1 MTYVPDEG
9 VVTTAPAS
17 LNTAIVRFQGS
28 DWPTREKEKKK
39 RASNTESRN
48 ERRADA
54 ASDEVR
60 WTTIGKVD
68 ETSARKEGRVCH
80 GS

>member
-1 MTYVPDEG
+1 LAY
-9 VVTTAPAS
+9 AF
-17 LNTAIVRFQGS
+17 R
-28 DWPTREKEKKK
+28 KKK

>member
-1 MTYVPDEG
+1 LAY
-9 VVTTAPAS
+9 
-17 LNTAIVRFQGS
+17 
-28 DWPTREKEKKK
+28 
-39 RASNTESRN
+39 ESRAN
-48 ERRADA
+48 DDE

-68 ETSARKEGRVCH
+68 EASARKEGRVCH